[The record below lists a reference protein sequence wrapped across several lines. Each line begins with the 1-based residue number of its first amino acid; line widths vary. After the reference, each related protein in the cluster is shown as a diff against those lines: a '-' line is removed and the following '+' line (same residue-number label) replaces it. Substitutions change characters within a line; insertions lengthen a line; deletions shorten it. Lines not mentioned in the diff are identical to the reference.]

1 MLDSTPDM
9 GAPDGSILGQSMITS
24 NEVIDARDS
33 VDARDSQMNSDSKN
47 EKNLDDLLNCAESL
61 EHTRVCRH
69 NKPKKISISVMKN
82 KVYMQPFIFCIFF
95 IVTIICATNI
105 SRFWIQLMQITSAMR
120 KMTLLL
126 NESVAAMM
134 VIGLLWELMMHLL
147 HSTTL
152 NVFSAL
158 PSTWTEM

>member
-33 VDARDSQMNSDSKN
+33 VDARDSLMNSDSEN

-69 NKPKKISISVMKN
+69 NKPKKISISVIK
-82 KVYMQPFIFCIFF
+82 KQGIHATFYILHFF
-95 IVTIICATNI
+95 IVTIICATTI
-105 SRFWIQLMQITSAMR
+105 SRFSIQCRL
-120 KMTLLL
+120 
-126 NESVAAMM
+126 
-134 VIGLLWELMMHLL
+134 HLRRGR
-147 HSTTL
+147 
-152 NVFSAL
+152 
-158 PSTWTEM
+158 